1 MQSEQQWSSW
11 SGQVIS
17 TSLYAWAVLTAAGPS
32 AASASFSFRSMA
44 QVLFKQASKKG
55 PLAFAV
61 PGVEQ
66 LFLAHQVTMHKGLGD
81 GLSANE
87 KLLERASAVYET

>member
-17 TSLYAWAVLTAAGPS
+17 TSLYAWAVLTAGS
-32 AASASFSFRSMA
+32 AASASVGFRSMA

-87 KLLERASAVYET
+87 KLLERASAAYDT